1 MLTVGVDSYVSL
13 SEAENYI
20 KDNVLSDRESCKAWS
35 VQSDE
40 HKEIL
45 LKNACADIQSQIFS
59 GKKLDSGQKL
69 AFPRVRF
76 DKVSDDETIKSAQ
89 IEQALFINTS
99 AFADFESRRALV
111 LQGVKS
117 FSLGDLSESYGESA
131 AASGATPA
139 LAPKSRSL
147 LAEWLGGGYR
157 VR

>member
-13 SEAENYI
+13 SETENYI
-20 KDNVLSDRESCKAWS
+20 KDNVLSDRESRKAWS

-45 LKNACADIQSQIFS
+45 LKNACADIQAQVFS
-59 GKKLDSGQKL
+59 GKKLDLSQKL
-69 AFPRVRF
+69 AFPRVRI
-76 DKVSDDETIKSAQ
+76 DSVSDDETIKSAQ

-99 AFADFESRRALV
+99 AFADFESRRALM

-117 FSLGDLSESYGESA
+117 FSLGDLSESYSDNA
-131 AASGATPA
+131 AASGKAPV